1 MVKFRKGS
9 LCIIL
14 TSLIALASCSNEPA
28 DQASLADLEISDVVD
43 TLEELSTVETIAPE
57 PDAKMSDYLRYAVN
71 SSPEVAA
78 LRAEERIAQSRIDAA
93 LSKTRP
99 QVSASSAV
107 GGYKANVKSG
117 DVDRGT
123 SVSLTV
129 SQLLFDGG
137 MTSSSISE
145 AELEL
150 ALAEASTQSAVNRIS
165 AEAAKAGLAV
175 FLASNNLKSIRKFQ
189 EGLKPQVAQLK
200 LMAQSGLVDRSM
212 LDEVKGRLLEL
223 DIAEQEARTAE
234 NIANLGFSKYF
245 RDLEAPG
252 SEFVLPETMQAS
264 LSSKLSVEFAPN
276 VREAALRVMI
286 AEQRLEHARSA
297 FSPKINAQAG
307 SSSPMDPDE
316 HMNAQLGIMLTY
328 QIGDGGARQSN
339 LIGAKASFEQTKRSA
354 QFQIENSKNTLNSL
368 SEKLKNTDILLK
380 LAKKKLPM
388 LVDQLS
394 VAERQI
400 QTGQADVV
408 KVFNIK
414 LQVNEIES
422 RIRQEQADLTK
433 TKIEMAALLGLF
445 SQ

>member
-1 MVKFRKGS
+1 MIKIRKGS
-9 LCIIL
+9 LYIIL
-14 TSLIALASCSNEPA
+14 FMVSILSGCLNVPESKKVPT
-28 DQASLADLEISDVVD
+28 DHEIGNLVD
-43 TLEELSTVETIAPE
+43 AVSELGTVNITPPE
-57 PDAKMSDYLRYAVN
+57 ANAKMSDYVRFAVN
-71 SSPEVAA
+71 SSPEILA
-78 LRAEERIAQSRIDAA
+78 LREAERISQSRIDAA
-93 LSKTRP
+93 LSKMRL

-107 GGYKANVKSG
+107 GGYKSNVKSG

-165 AEAAKAGLAV
+165 AEAAKAGVAV
-175 FLASNNLKSIRKFQ
+175 LLASNNLKSIRKFQ
-189 EGLKPQVAQLK
+189 EELKPQVAQLK

-234 NIANLGFSKYF
+234 NITNLDFSKYF
-245 RDLEAPG
+245 RDLEAPD

-264 LSSKLSVEFAPN
+264 LSRKSSVEVAPN

-316 HMNAQLGIMLTY
+316 HMNAQIGIMLTY

-339 LIGAKASFEQTKRSA
+339 LIGAKANFEQAKRSA
-354 QFQIENSKNTLNSL
+354 QFQIENSKHTLNSL

-380 LAKKKLPM
+380 LAEKKLPM

-394 VAERQI
+394 VAEKQI

-414 LQVNEIES
+414 LQLNEIEG
-422 RIRQEQADLTK
+422 RIRRGKADLTK